1 MIALAAAAGAALVVV
16 LALVRLVLGP
26 THYDRALAA
35 KSVAVRGALAA
46 GAISVAAA
54 QTAWIDA
61 ALAMLLGGLVL
72 MAAAAKVFRARTF
85 QAPLVREDG

>member
-1 MIALAAAAGAALVVV
+1 MIAVAAAAGATLMVV

-35 KSVAVRGALAA
+35 KSVAVRGALGAGAMAVAA
-46 GAISVAAA
+46 GQS
-54 QTAWIDA
+54 AWIDA
-61 ALAMLLGGLVL
+61 ALATLLGVLVL

-85 QAPLVREDG
+85 QAPLAREDA

>member
-1 MIALAAAAGAALVVV
+1 MIAVAAAAGAALMVV

-26 THYDRALAA
+26 THYDRTLAA

-46 GAISVAAA
+46 GAMAVAGA
-54 QTAWIDA
+54 QTAWIDV
-61 ALAMLLGGLVL
+61 ALAMLLGVFVL

-85 QAPLVREDG
+85 QAPLAREDA